1 MVGDGVNDAPALALS
16 SVGVAMGAA
25 GSDTAIEAASV
36 AILNDRL
43 ETIPFLVR
51 LGRRAISTIKINTAL
66 AIGTKLVFVVLA
78 VAGASSLALAIFAD
92 VGVTVLVILNSLR
105 LLSFGTSEP

>member
-25 GSDTAIEAASV
+25 GSDTAIEAASIAV
-36 AILNDRL
+36 LNDRL
-43 ETIPFLVR
+43 ELIPYLVR
-51 LGRRAISTIKINTAL
+51 LGRKAISTIKINTSL
-66 AIGTKLVFVVLA
+66 AIATKLVFVVLA
-78 VAGASSLALAIFAD
+78 IVGVSSLAMAIFAD

-105 LLSFGTSEP
+105 LLNFK

>member
-1 MVGDGVNDAPALALS
+1 M
-16 SVGVAMGAA
+16 A
-25 GSDTAIEAASV
+25 GSDTAIEAASI

-43 ETIPFLVR
+43 EMIPFLIR

-66 AIGTKLVFVVLA
+66 AIGTKLIFIGLA
-78 VAGASSLALAIFAD
+78 IAGLSSLALAIFAD

-105 LLSFGTSEP
+105 LLRFEANAG

>member
-16 SVGVAMGAA
+16 NVGIAMGAA
-25 GSDTAIEAASV
+25 GSDTAIEAASI

-43 ETIPFLVR
+43 ELIPFLIR
-51 LGRRAISTIKINTAL
+51 LGRKTISTIRINTAAAVL
-66 AIGTKLVFVVLA
+66 IKVVFVTLA
-78 VAGASSLALAIFAD
+78 VFGLSSLALAIFAD

-105 LLSFGTSEP
+105 LLNFE

>member
-25 GSDTAIEAASV
+25 GSDTAIEAASI

-43 ETIPFLVR
+43 ELIPYLVR
-51 LGRRAISTIKINTAL
+51 LGRRAISTIKINTTV
-66 AIGTKLVFVVLA
+66 AIATKLVFVILA
-78 VAGASSLALAIFAD
+78 IFGLSSLALAIFAD

-105 LLSFGTSEP
+105 LLNFK